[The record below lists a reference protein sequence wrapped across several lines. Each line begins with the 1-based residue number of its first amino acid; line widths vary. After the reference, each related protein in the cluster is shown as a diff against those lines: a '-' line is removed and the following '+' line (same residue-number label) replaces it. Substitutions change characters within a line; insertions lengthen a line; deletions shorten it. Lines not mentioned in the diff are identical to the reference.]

1 MSFSEN
7 ISAVEAILF
16 AYGEPIARDLLA
28 EASGIEKN
36 SLPKI
41 INLLNDRYDENNSA
55 LYVLRLDDSYQIATR
70 KEYSSYV
77 KKAFESGRMAALSP
91 AAMASLAIV
100 AYNQPVTKGT
110 VESVRGVDSSSVL
123 NKLVERGLIEE
134 SERLEVP
141 GRPVAY
147 KTTKNFL
154 RCFGLSS
161 LDDLPSVSEKKD
173 EPDLFSSQSQAD

>member
-1 MSFSEN
+1 M
-7 ISAVEAILF
+7 
-16 AYGEPIARDLLA
+16 
-28 EASGIEKN
+28 
-36 SLPKI
+36 
-41 INLLNDRYDENNSA
+41 
-55 LYVLRLDDSYQIATR
+55 
-70 KEYSSYV
+70 
-77 KKAFESGRMAALSP
+77 
-91 AAMASLAIV
+91 
-100 AYNQPVTKGT
+100 
-110 VESVRGVDSSSVL
+110 